1 MDPATGLSAGEAS
14 ARLERYGPNVLA
26 SAPPVPA
33 WRKLL
38 AQMADPLVYLLL
50 GAVAVSGAV
59 WVLEGADGV
68 PFDVIVIVT
77 IVAANAVLGLVQVER
92 AEQAVAALQQ
102 MTAAH
107 ASVVRDGREQR
118 VEAAHLVPGDVLML
132 AEGDAVG
139 ADARLVEAA
148 ALTVA
153 EAALTGESE
162 PVLKETATVGR
173 PAEVSDRVNMVFA
186 GTAVTR
192 GRGRAV
198 VTATAMDTEMGTVAR
213 LLGRTESRATP
224 LQVEVD
230 AIGRALGLAVVVI
243 AVVVMGAIVAT
254 SGVDSATE
262 LVSVLLVGVSLAVAA
277 VPEGLPAILSVVLSV
292 GVQRMARR
300 HAIVKRLSSV
310 ETLGSATVICS
321 DKTGTLTRN
330 EMTVVTVLTGSGR
343 VELTGT
349 GYDPTGELRA
359 PDGGGPVTDLVLRDE
374 VALVLGGGA
383 LANDASLLHGPEGW
397 TIQGDPTEAAF
408 LVAEAGPMGG
418 RCWPAMTA
426 WRRDSCIWVWWGSS
440 TRPGRRQGRRWPKP
454 GGPGSAR

>member
-1 MDPATGLSAGEAS
+1 
-14 ARLERYGPNVLA
+14 
-26 SAPPVPA
+26 
-33 WRKLL
+33 
-38 AQMADPLVYLLL
+38 
-50 GAVAVSGAV
+50 
-59 WVLEGADGV
+59 
-68 PFDVIVIVT
+68 
-77 IVAANAVLGLVQVER
+77 
-92 AEQAVAALQQ
+92 
-102 MTAAH
+102 
-107 ASVVRDGREQR
+107 
-118 VEAAHLVPGDVLML
+118 
-132 AEGDAVG
+132 
-139 ADARLVEAA
+139 
-148 ALTVA
+148 
-153 EAALTGESE
+153 
-162 PVLKETATVGR
+162 
-173 PAEVSDRVNMVFA
+173 
-186 GTAVTR
+186 
-192 GRGRAV
+192 
-198 VTATAMDTEMGTVAR
+198 
-213 LLGRTESRATP
+213 
-224 LQVEVD
+224 
-230 AIGRALGLAVVVI
+230 
-243 AVVVMGAIVAT
+243 
-254 SGVDSATE
+254 
-262 LVSVLLVGVSLAVAA
+262 
-277 VPEGLPAILSVVLSV
+277 
-292 GVQRMARR
+292 QRMARR

-321 DKTGTLTRN
+321 DKTGTITRN